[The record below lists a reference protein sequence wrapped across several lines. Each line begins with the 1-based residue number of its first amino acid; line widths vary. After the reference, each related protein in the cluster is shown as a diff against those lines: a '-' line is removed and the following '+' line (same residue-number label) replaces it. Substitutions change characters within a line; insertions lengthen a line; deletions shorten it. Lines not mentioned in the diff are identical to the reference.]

1 MVAEDKLKEFIDR
14 LSSIIERQYNHLIAY
29 VYLFGSVIEDR
40 STIESDIDVAVRFFN
55 NVSQETRYQV
65 FKELLSIID
74 ENIDLVDLSR
84 ASTVLR
90 MEVYNRGK
98 LVYCKDKD
106 LLYMDQIYT
115 LKAYDDYLH
124 VSRRFREKMVRY
136 IERMLS
142 KKI

>member
-29 VYLFGSVIEDR
+29 VHLFGSVIEDR

>member
-1 MVAEDKLKEFIDR
+1 MVTKDKLKEFISR
-14 LSSIIERQYNHLIAY
+14 LGNVIEKQYNHLIAY
-29 VYLFGSVIEDR
+29 VYLFGSVVEDR
-40 STIESDIDVAVRFFN
+40 STIESDIDVAVRFFD
-55 NVSQETRYQV
+55 NVPRETRYQV
-65 FKELLSIID
+65 FKELLSIVD

-98 LVYCKDKD
+98 LIYCKDKG
-106 LLYMDQIYT
+106 LLYRDQIYT
-115 LKAYDDYLH
+115 LKAYDDYLY
-124 VSRRFREKMVRY
+124 VSRRFREKMVKY